1 MKTLLLSA
9 LLTIA
14 TAGAS
19 NATPNHSR
27 TIENIVKNLDL
38 TSFPNSTGPRRLPGK
53 TTLADYGFV
62 KVVPDNAETS
72 VYQRDRSWVMSF
84 RIISEDA
91 HSVRICFHDR
101 GLSQP
106 NSLVAPSY
114 NATSALLISKSPRGP
129 WKAAQVPAG
138 FPSCENDPVTT

>member
-1 MKTLLLSA
+1 MKTLLLGA
-9 LLTIA
+9 LLTVGI
-14 TAGAS
+14 AGAS
-19 NATPNHSR
+19 SATPSHSR
-27 TIENIVKNLDL
+27 AIEAIVRNLDL
-38 TSFPNSTGPRRLPGK
+38 TSFPNSTGPRRSPGK
-53 TTLADYGFV
+53 ATLADYGFV
-62 KVVPDNAETS
+62 RVVPDGTETS

-91 HSVRICFHDR
+91 HSVRLCFHDR

-138 FPSCENDPVTT
+138 FSSCENDPVTA